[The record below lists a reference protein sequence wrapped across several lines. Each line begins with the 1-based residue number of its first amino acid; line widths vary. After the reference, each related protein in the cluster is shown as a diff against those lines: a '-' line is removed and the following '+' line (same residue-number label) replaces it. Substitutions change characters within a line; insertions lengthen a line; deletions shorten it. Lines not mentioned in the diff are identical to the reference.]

1 MLLVMN
7 SGVMTVVQI
16 NTLGATLSTGRTTR
30 EMHQYFLDHNIDSHI
45 VCPAPL
51 DCDDAFFFSSRSGM
65 RMDTLMTMLTG
76 LEAHNSKRQT
86 KRLLVYFDKI
96 KPDIVHL
103 RILHS
108 NYINLP
114 MLLSYLSKNDIAT
127 VITLHDFW
135 FLTGKCCF
143 YTNLKCDKWITGCY
157 SCPVPQS
164 RRRPVLFDRSKRM
177 WRDKMKGL
185 SSIKKLALV
194 GVSDWV
200 TNEAKKSQLS
210 SKCIIRRI
218 YNWIDLATFMPH
230 NVDILR
236 VKYSLKNKFVILGVS
251 ASWKINDRKG
261 LNTYINVSK
270 KMPKDYAIVLIGYME
285 YAGAL
290 PENIISVGPINDK
303 RLLSDFYSLADVY
316 LNLSTEETFG
326 KVSAEALSC
335 GTPVVAINATA
346 NKELV
351 PSQCGIVVDGSDCGV
366 LLSALSR
373 IKALGKK
380 KYMYDCRKFAE
391 ETFSLDKNV
400 TEYIKLYEDLLAYE
414 GR

>member
-1 MLLVMN
+1 MMN
-7 SGVMTVVQI
+7 KGEMTVIQI

-30 EMHQYFLDHNIDSHI
+30 EMHNYFLNHNIDSHI
-45 VCPAPL
+45 VGPAPL
-51 DCDDAFFFSSRSGM
+51 DCDDAFFFSSKNEM

-86 KRLLVYFDKI
+86 KRLLEYFDII

-114 MLLSYLSKNDIAT
+114 MLFRYLSRNDIAT

-157 SCPVPQS
+157 SCTAPQNL
-164 RRRPVLFDRSKRM
+164 RRPVLFERSKRM
-177 WRDKMKGL
+177 WRDKMEGL
-185 SSIKKLALV
+185 SSIKRLALV

-200 TNEAKKSQLS
+200 ANEAKKSQVS
-210 SKCIIRRI
+210 NSCIIRRI
-218 YNWIDLATFMPH
+218 YNWIDLSTFKPH
-230 NVDILR
+230 NVDELR
-236 VKYSLKNKFVILGVS
+236 EKYSLKNKFVVLGVS
-251 ASWKINDRKG
+251 AVWKINDRKG
-261 LNTYINVSK
+261 LDVYLNVSK
-270 KMPKDYAIVLIGYME
+270 EMPEDYVIVLIGNME
-285 YAGAL
+285 YSGIL
-290 PENIISVGPINDK
+290 PDNIISVGAINDK
-303 RLLSDFYSLADVY
+303 KLLSDFYSLADVY

-351 PSQCGIVVDGSDCGV
+351 PSQCGIVVDDSDCGV
-366 LLSALSR
+366 ILSALSN
-373 IKALGKK
+373 IKVLGKK
-380 KYMYDCRKFAE
+380 KYLHDCRKFAE
-391 ETFSLDKNV
+391 EMFSMDNNIK
-400 TEYIKLYEDLLAYE
+400 EYISLYDELLAYE

>member
-1 MLLVMN
+1 MMN
-7 SGVMTVVQI
+7 DGVMTVVQI

-30 EMHQYFLDHNIDSHI
+30 EMHNYFLDHNIDSHI

-51 DCDDAFFFSSRSGM
+51 DCDDAFFFSSRNEM
-65 RMDTLMTMLTG
+65 RVDTLLTMLTG

-86 KRLLVYFDKI
+86 KRLLEYFDKI

-114 MLLSYLSKNDIAT
+114 MLLRYLSKNDIAT

-143 YTNLKCDKWITGCY
+143 YTNLKCDKWITGCH
-157 SCPVPQS
+157 SCTVPQN
-164 RRRPVLFDRSKRM
+164 RRRPVLFERSNRM
-177 WRDKMKGL
+177 WRDKMEGL
-185 SSIKKLALV
+185 SSIKRLALV

-200 TNEAKKSQLS
+200 ANEAKKSQIS
-210 SKCIIRRI
+210 NNCIVRRI
-218 YNWIDLATFMPH
+218 YNWIDLSTFMPH
-230 NVDILR
+230 NVDGLR
-236 VKYSLKNKFVILGVS
+236 EEYSLKNKFVVLGVS
-251 ASWKINDRKG
+251 ANWKMNDRKG
-261 LNTYINVSK
+261 LNTYINISRE
-270 KMPKDYAIVLIGYME
+270 MPKDYVIVLIGNME
-285 YAGAL
+285 YSETL
-290 PENIISVGPINDK
+290 PANIISISPINDK
-303 RLLSDFYSLADVY
+303 KLLSDFYSLADVY

-366 LLSALSR
+366 LLSALSK
-373 IKALGKK
+373 IKAIGKK
-380 KYMYDCRKFAE
+380 KYLYDCRKFAE
-391 ETFSLDKNV
+391 ETFSLDNNIQ
-400 TEYIKLYEDLLAYE
+400 EYIRLYKELLDYE
-414 GR
+414 GRED